1 MYNPSQLGPFSPF
14 TPHVRT
20 YHVPQCFYSINTVE
34 VFSEPGQSRPPNF
47 GSGLLQILWLG
58 LDQVPFRFS
67 WHLPMLDDIQADHW
81 PWMA

>member
-34 VFSEPGQSRPPNF
+34 VFSESEN
-47 GSGLLQILWLG
+47 LLEFELTQIPYMTDNIAKVLHS
-58 LDQVPFRFS
+58 DVTT
-67 WHLPMLDDIQADHW
+67 HLLTCTIHLN
-81 PWMA
+81 